1 MTPSSQ
7 HLLDRFEAGTLD
19 PAGFHHRDHVELAWA
34 HLKRY
39 PLPTAL
45 QRLCDGLRR
54 LAQAAGKPE
63 RYHETITWA
72 FLVLI
77 NERMELSGRDLAWED
92 FASRNADLLSWTP
105 SVLAAY
111 YPPGILA
118 SDLARRVFV
127 LPRAAQAVASKELA
141 V

>member
-1 MTPSSQ
+1 MSASAAN
-7 HLLDRFEAGTLD
+7 LVASFESGTLD
-19 PAGFHHRDHVELAWA
+19 PAAFHHEDHIRLAWA

-39 PLPTAL
+39 PLPVAI
-45 QRLCDGLRR
+45 QRVSAGLRL
-54 LAQAAGKPE
+54 LARRAGKPG

-77 NERMELSGRDLAWED
+77 NERMELGGRELAWEA
-92 FASRNADLLSWTP
+92 FERRNADLFHWSP

-111 YPPGILA
+111 YPADLLG

-127 LPRAAQAVASKELA
+127 LPPGKPE
-141 V
+141 